1 MIRNQL
7 EMKNT
12 ISKMKN
18 TLERINEV
26 DKTEDWISNI
36 EDGVA
41 KDTQSE

>member
-26 DKTEDWISNI
+26 DKTED
-36 EDGVA
+36 
-41 KDTQSE
+41 